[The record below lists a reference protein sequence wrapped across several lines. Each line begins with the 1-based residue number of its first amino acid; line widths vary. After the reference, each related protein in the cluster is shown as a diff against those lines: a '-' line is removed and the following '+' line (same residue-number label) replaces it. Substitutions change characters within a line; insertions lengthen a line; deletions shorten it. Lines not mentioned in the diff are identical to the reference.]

1 METAISTL
9 VLGGAASG
17 KSAYAEELTLRLPG
31 TPVYIATAQAFDDEM
46 TDKIAAH
53 RQRRGGAWT
62 TIEEPLE
69 LPTAI
74 TENGVANTVLLVD
87 CLTLWLSNLVTAE
100 RDIAAETDTLVDAI
114 RGVQGHI
121 VLVSNELGLGLVPGD
136 QLSRRFRDLQGT
148 LNQAVAAATDRVV
161 FVAAGLP
168 MTLKGEPG

>member
-1 METAISTL
+1 MPAATSTF
-9 VLGGAASG
+9 VLGGASSG
-17 KSAYAEELTLRLPG
+17 KSAYAEELVLRLFG

-46 TDKIAAH
+46 TDKIAVH
-53 RQRRGGAWT
+53 RQRRGGVWT

-87 CLTLWLSNLVTAE
+87 CLTLWLSNLMTAE

-114 RGVQGHI
+114 CGVHGHI

-136 QLSRRFRDLQGT
+136 ELSRRFRDLQGT

>member
-53 RQRRGGAWT
+53 RQRRGGVWT

-87 CLTLWLSNLVTAE
+87 CLTLWLSNLMTAE

-136 QLSRRFRDLQGT
+136 ELSRRFRDLQGT